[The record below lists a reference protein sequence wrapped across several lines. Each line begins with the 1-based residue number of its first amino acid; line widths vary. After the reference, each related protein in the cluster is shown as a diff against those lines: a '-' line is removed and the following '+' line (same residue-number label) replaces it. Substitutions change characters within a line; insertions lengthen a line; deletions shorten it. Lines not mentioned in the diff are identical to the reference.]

1 MNPKKPIS
9 IDTRNAVI
17 RAVGAADGAGA
28 GVLTSAKAASTKL
41 AIATQTNNMA
51 ATFGSGKPFLL
62 ILLMHG
68 S

>member
-9 IDTRNAVI
+9 IDTGNAVI

-28 GVLTSAKAASTKL
+28 GVLTSAETVSTKL

-51 ATFGSGKPFLL
+51 ATF
-62 ILLMHG
+62 
-68 S
+68 